1 MTQRT
6 QETQPE
12 PQSQSQDGIDRR
24 LLPWSHR
31 LPVWARFLVDLLA
44 GAVVGVIGTMAH
56 RMGAS
61 ANIPYGLVIAYAL
74 AIIST
79 WSARSR
85 DGVSGLALHLISSS
99 LVVWTVMA
107 GYGPGGDAMIP
118 VGFGDV
124 AVFQQQRRLFL
135 AIRRGVDSI
144 DHAGAAQKLV
154 HDADAH

>member
-74 AIIST
+74 VIIST

-85 DGVSGLALHLISSS
+85 DGVSGLAL
-99 LVVWTVMA
+99 
-107 GYGPGGDAMIP
+107 
-118 VGFGDV
+118 
-124 AVFQQQRRLFL
+124 
-135 AIRRGVDSI
+135 
-144 DHAGAAQKLV
+144 
-154 HDADAH
+154 

>member
-74 AIIST
+74 VIIST

-107 GYGPGGDAMIP
+107 GYGPD
-118 VGFGDV
+118 GDV

-135 AIRRGVDSI
+135 AIRRGADSI

-154 HDADAH
+154 HDAAAH

>member
-1 MTQRT
+1 MVASST
-6 QETQPE
+6 
-12 PQSQSQDGIDRR
+12 GMGA
-24 LLPWSHR
+24 
-31 LPVWARFLVDLLA
+31 VLVDLLA

-107 GYGPGGDAMIP
+107 GYGP
-118 VGFGDV
+118 
-124 AVFQQQRRLFL
+124 
-135 AIRRGVDSI
+135 
-144 DHAGAAQKLV
+144 AGTP
-154 HDADAH
+154 